1 MATTKIVSV
10 ESTHPFAIRGVYA
23 RNIYR
28 QALTIEEIYQCLI
41 QQTSVTEF
49 LPDGTKKRL
58 DLSNYNKST
67 TIAKQ
72 PEPKAEKEPVVK
84 ETPKVA
90 PVPETKKEAK
100 PEVKQQQNNAKQ
112 QYTAQK
118 TNTNKK

>member
-1 MATTKIVSV
+1 MATTKIVTV

-23 RNIYR
+23 RSIYR

-58 DLSNYNKST
+58 DLSNYNKVT
-67 TIAKQ
+67 TVAKQ

-90 PVPETKKEAK
+90 PVPETKKEEK
-100 PEVKQQQNNAKQ
+100 SEDKQPQQNNAKQ
-112 QYTAQK
+112 QSAQK

>member
-1 MATTKIVSV
+1 MATTKIVTV
-10 ESTHPFAIRGVYA
+10 KSTHPFVIRGVYA
-23 RNIYR
+23 RSIYR

-58 DLSNYNKST
+58 DLSNYNKVT
-67 TIAKQ
+67 TI

-90 PVPETKKEAK
+90 PVPETKKEEK
-100 PEVKQQQNNAKQ
+100 PEVTPQQNNAKQ
-112 QYTAQK
+112 QSTEQ
-118 TNTNKK
+118 NTDTSKK

>member
-1 MATTKIVSV
+1 MATTKIVTV
-10 ESTHPFAIRGVYA
+10 KSTHPFVIRGVYA
-23 RNIYR
+23 RSIYR

-58 DLSNYNKST
+58 DLSNYNKVT

-84 ETPKVA
+84 ETPKIA
-90 PVPETKKEAK
+90 PAPETKKEENPKVK
-100 PEVKQQQNNAKQ
+100 PQQNNAKQ
-112 QYTAQK
+112 QSTAQN
-118 TNTNKK
+118 TNTSKK

>member
-1 MATTKIVSV
+1 MATTKIVTV
-10 ESTHPFAIRGVYA
+10 KSTHPFVIRGVYA
-23 RNIYR
+23 RSIHR

-58 DLSNYNKST
+58 DLSNYNKVT

-90 PVPETKKEAK
+90 PVPETKKEEK
-100 PEVKQQQNNAKQ
+100 PEVKPKQNNAEQ
-112 QYTAQK
+112 QSIAQN
-118 TNTNKK
+118 TNTSKK